1 MRMMMMVM
9 MTMRMVMMVMMTMI
23 MMMMTRHFE
32 LSAVLM
38 LRNLFS
44 KAVPSEVGLE
54 ASCDPL

>member
-1 MRMMMMVM
+1 
-9 MTMRMVMMVMMTMI
+9 MRMVMMMM
-23 MMMMTRHFE
+23 MMMMTMMMRHFE
-32 LSAVLM
+32 LCAVLM